1 MAHEMAGERVIQW
14 TAIPS
19 FPNAIACEKKSV
31 ADITPDAFERDYVH
45 RAIPCVLTDVTA
57 EWPCRARWSLDFFA
71 REHGDLEVSVDDGS
85 KEKMRTTMRE
95 YIERFEDFARDAEA
109 SAARDPAGRPGGPVP
124 YLRTWNFEDD
134 APELS
139 DGFPHDSPYFRDFFQ
154 TLKPTWRPPFTW
166 LFLGPRG
173 SATRLHVDVWHTDA
187 WLTMIRGSK
196 KFVMFHP
203 AHLPHIHDEATGT
216 YVDLHAPDLTKFPRF
231 RDATPIEF
239 TLEEGETVYIPRKW
253 PHYAVALDHG
263 VSLTVNFASA
273 ANRRGVVDRCVA
285 YANRRDACEHVLGRA
300 LRASDNAM
308 KFCVHGGEVNKNL
321 AASILGVDAAE
332 LDRRMRARRLER
344 LRAEAEEAE
353 RAEEA
358 EEEEE
363 EAGEEEAEE
372 EAGESV
378 ESVAPRA
385 VPA

>member
-1 MAHEMAGERVIQW
+1 MAGERVIQW
-14 TAIPS
+14 TAVPS

-71 REHGDLEVSVDDGS
+71 REHGDLEVSVDDGR

-95 YIERFEDFARDAEA
+95 YIERFEEFARDAEA
-109 SAARDPAGRPGGPVP
+109 SAARDPAGRPGVPVP

-173 SATRLHVDVWHTDA
+173 AATRLHVDVWHTDA

-203 AHLPHIHDEATGT
+203 AHLPLIHDEATGT
-216 YVDLHAPDLTKFPRF
+216 YVDLHAPDLAKFPRF

-285 YANRRDACEHVLGRA
+285 YANRRDACEHVLGRT

-321 AASILGVDAAE
+321 AASILGVDADE

-353 RAEEA
+353 RAEEV
-358 EEEEE
+358 EEQ
-363 EAGEEEAEE
+363 EAAVE

-378 ESVAPRA
+378 AARA